1 MGPYN
6 VFSQNEYSSEERIQQ
21 LSEQVKLQVGAYE
34 AMAEVYEKYSLA
46 LARIMELLRQLHD
59 SGKDTNEHTE
69 QHFAEIVTCVTVVG
83 ESIKHAEEAIR
94 LDNSVFAQRFGDFV
108 VMLEKIIN
116 RIETTDNDITDLR
129 KSAQE
134 FYDSMKQTTTTT
146 MSMVKDL
153 HTQDQKR
160 IDFWKRWRI
169 WLYALVGVIGILE
182 CLIQFGILKLT
193 WFK

>member
-1 MGPYN
+1 M
-6 VFSQNEYSSEERIQQ
+6 FSSSEHVSEERIQQ

-59 SGKDTNEHTE
+59 GVKDNDENVE
-69 QHFAEIVTCVTVVG
+69 QHFAEIVTCITLVG
-83 ESIKHAEEAIR
+83 QSIKHAEEAIR
-94 LDNSVFAQRFGDFV
+94 LDHSIFSQRFSDFV
-108 VMLEKIIN
+108 IMLDKILN
-116 RIETTDNDITDLR
+116 KVENTDNDIAELR

-134 FYDSMKQTTTTT
+134 FYDLISHTSAST

-153 HTQDQKR
+153 HTQNQKQM
-160 IDFWKRWRI
+160 DFWKRWRI
-169 WLYALVGVIGILE
+169 WLYSLIGLIGVLE
-182 CLIQFGILKLT
+182 CLIQFGVLKLT

>member
-1 MGPYN
+1 
-6 VFSQNEYSSEERIQQ
+6 VFSSGEHNSSEEKINQ

-59 SGKDTNEHTE
+59 GVRNNDANIE

-94 LDNSVFAQRFGDFV
+94 LDHSVFSQRFNEFV
-108 VMLEKIIN
+108 VVLDKILN
-116 RIETTDNDITDLR
+116 KVESTDNDIAALR

-134 FYDSMKQTTTTT
+134 FYESINQTSYSTLT
-146 MSMVKDL
+146 MVKDL
-153 HTQDQKR
+153 HTQSQKSL
-160 IDFWKRWRI
+160 DFWKRWRI
-169 WLYALVGVIGILE
+169 WLYAFIGVIGILE
-182 CLIQFGILKLT
+182 FLMQFGILKLT

>member
-1 MGPYN
+1 M
-6 VFSQNEYSSEERIQQ
+6 FSSGEHSSEERIHQ
-21 LSEQVKLQVGAYE
+21 LSEQVRLQVGAYE

-59 SGKDTNEHTE
+59 GVKDNDANVE
-69 QHFAEIVTCVTVVG
+69 QHFSEIITCVTVVG

-94 LDNSVFAQRFGDFV
+94 LDHSVFSQRFNDFV
-108 VMLEKIIN
+108 VILDKILN
-116 RIETTDNDITDLR
+116 KVESTDNDIVALR

-134 FYDSMKQTTTTT
+134 FYDSMNKTSYST
-146 MSMVKDL
+146 MTMVQDL
-153 HTQDQKR
+153 HAQSQKS

-169 WLYALVGVIGILE
+169 RLYAFIGLVGILE
-182 CLIQFGILKLT
+182 CLIQFGVLKLT